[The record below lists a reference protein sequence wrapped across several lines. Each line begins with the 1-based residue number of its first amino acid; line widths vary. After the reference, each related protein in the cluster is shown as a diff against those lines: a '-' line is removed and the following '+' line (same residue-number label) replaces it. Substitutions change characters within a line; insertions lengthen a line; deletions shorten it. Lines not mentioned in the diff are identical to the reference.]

1 MNARVFLLMLF
12 TFAFMGVWDADRPAV
27 KLAKAAKPDVPV
39 AASQPE
45 PVHHEPVQSE
55 PVHHEHQ
62 VQLESHDDSAAVA
75 STAVASTA
83 VAQETLPLDVQ
94 TVLLLVASVPWESSV
109 EVEVPKPAESGVEQT
124 RSGVFERATDV
135 VADLIT
141 DMVNAQA
148 MPVEVTFADEASEVE
163 VTVVEEALAPVE
175 AVHESEELPVAAE
188 TSATSESIILSQE
201 AAEAFIPLPKNLAAG
216 TWQVMTESG
225 EFYRVTI
232 DKSRADSAAME
243 DRAAVLEEESFSA
256 ITTDAGVRWC
266 FIRAFA
272 SPQLPVTSRQA
283 STEFFGPGAK

>member
-45 PVHHEPVQSE
+45 PVDHEPVQSE

-75 STAVASTA
+75 SAA

-109 EVEVPKPAESGVEQT
+109 EVEVPKPAESVVEQT

-135 VADLIT
+135 VTDLIT

-163 VTVVEEALAPVE
+163 VTVVKETMAPVE

-188 TSATSESIILSQE
+188 TSATSESITLSQE

-272 SPQLPVTSRQA
+272 SPQLPGTSRQA

>member
-75 STAVASTA
+75 SAA

-109 EVEVPKPAESGVEQT
+109 EVEVPKPAESVVEQT

-135 VADLIT
+135 VTDLIT

-163 VTVVEEALAPVE
+163 VTVVEETMAPVE

-188 TSATSESIILSQE
+188 TSATSESITLSQE

-272 SPQLPVTSRQA
+272 SPQLPGTSRQA

>member
-1 MNARVFLLMLF
+1 
-12 TFAFMGVWDADRPAV
+12 
-27 KLAKAAKPDVPV
+27 
-39 AASQPE
+39 
-45 PVHHEPVQSE
+45 
-55 PVHHEHQ
+55 
-62 VQLESHDDSAAVA
+62 
-75 STAVASTA
+75 
-83 VAQETLPLDVQ
+83 
-94 TVLLLVASVPWESSV
+94 
-109 EVEVPKPAESGVEQT
+109 VEVPKPAESVVEQT

-135 VADLIT
+135 VTDLIT

-163 VTVVEEALAPVE
+163 VTVVEETMAPVE

-188 TSATSESIILSQE
+188 TSATSESITLSQE

-243 DRAAVLEEESFSA
+243 DRAAVVEEESFSA

-272 SPQLPVTSRQA
+272 SPQLPGTSRQA

>member
-75 STAVASTA
+75 SAA

-109 EVEVPKPAESGVEQT
+109 EVEVPKPAESVVEQT

-135 VADLIT
+135 VTDLIT

-163 VTVVEEALAPVE
+163 VTVVKETMAPVE
-175 AVHESEELPVAAE
+175 AVHESEELPVAVE
-188 TSATSESIILSQE
+188 TSATSESITLSQE

-243 DRAAVLEEESFSA
+243 DRAAVVEEESFSA

-272 SPQLPVTSRQA
+272 SPQLPGTSRQA

>member
-45 PVHHEPVQSE
+45 PVHHE
-55 PVHHEHQ
+55 HQ
-62 VQLESHDDSAAVA
+62 
-75 STAVASTA
+75 
-83 VAQETLPLDVQ
+83 
-94 TVLLLVASVPWESSV
+94 VLLLVASVPWESSV
-109 EVEVPKPAESGVEQT
+109 EVEVPKPAESVVEQT

-135 VADLIT
+135 VTDLIT

-163 VTVVEEALAPVE
+163 VTVVEETMAPVE
-175 AVHESEELPVAAE
+175 AVHESEELPVAVE
-188 TSATSESIILSQE
+188 TSATSESITLSQE

-243 DRAAVLEEESFSA
+243 DRAAVVEEESFSA

-272 SPQLPVTSRQA
+272 SPQLPGTSRQA

>member
-1 MNARVFLLMLF
+1 MNARVFLLMLV

-27 KLAKAAKPDVPV
+27 KLAKAAKPDVSV

-75 STAVASTA
+75 SAA

-109 EVEVPKPAESGVEQT
+109 EVEVPKPAESVVEQT

-163 VTVVEEALAPVE
+163 VTVVDEALAPVE
-175 AVHESEELPVAAE
+175 AIHESEELPVAAE
-188 TSATSESIILSQE
+188 TSAMSESVTLSQE

>member
-45 PVHHEPVQSE
+45 PVDHEPVQSE

-75 STAVASTA
+75 SAA

-109 EVEVPKPAESGVEQT
+109 EVEVPKPAESVVEQT

-135 VADLIT
+135 VTDLIT

-163 VTVVEEALAPVE
+163 VTVVEETMAPVE

-188 TSATSESIILSQE
+188 TSATSESITLSQE

-243 DRAAVLEEESFSA
+243 DRAAVVEEESFSA

-272 SPQLPVTSRQA
+272 SPQLPGTSRQA

>member
-1 MNARVFLLMLF
+1 MNARVFLLMLV

-75 STAVASTA
+75 SAA

-109 EVEVPKPAESGVEQT
+109 EVEVPKPAESVVEQT

-135 VADLIT
+135 VTDLIT

-148 MPVEVTFADEASEVE
+148 MPVEVTLADEDSEVE
-163 VTVVEEALAPVE
+163 VTVVEETMAPVE

-188 TSATSESIILSQE
+188 TSATSESITLSQE

-272 SPQLPVTSRQA
+272 SPQLPGTSRQA

>member
-45 PVHHEPVQSE
+45 PVDHEPVQSE

-75 STAVASTA
+75 SAA

-109 EVEVPKPAESGVEQT
+109 EVEVPKPAESVVEQT

-135 VADLIT
+135 VTDLIT

-163 VTVVEEALAPVE
+163 VTVVEETMAPVE
-175 AVHESEELPVAAE
+175 AVHESEELPVAVE
-188 TSATSESIILSQE
+188 TSATSESITLSQE

-243 DRAAVLEEESFSA
+243 DRAAVVEEESFSA

-272 SPQLPVTSRQA
+272 SPQLPGTSRQA

>member
-75 STAVASTA
+75 SAA

-109 EVEVPKPAESGVEQT
+109 EVEVPKPAESVVEQT

-135 VADLIT
+135 VTDLIT

-163 VTVVEEALAPVE
+163 VTVVEETMAPVE

-188 TSATSESIILSQE
+188 TSATSESITLSQE

-243 DRAAVLEEESFSA
+243 DRAAVVEEESFSA

-272 SPQLPVTSRQA
+272 SPQLPGTSRQA

>member
-27 KLAKAAKPDVPV
+27 KLAKASKPDVPV

-45 PVHHEPVQSE
+45 PVDHEPVQSE

-62 VQLESHDDSAAVA
+62 VQLESHDDSA
-75 STAVASTA
+75 AVASTA

-109 EVEVPKPAESGVEQT
+109 EVEVPKPAESVVEQT

-135 VADLIT
+135 VTNLIT

-163 VTVVEEALAPVE
+163 VTVVEETMAPVE
-175 AVHESEELPVAAE
+175 AFHKSEELPVAAE
-188 TSATSESIILSQE
+188 TSATSESVTLSQE

-272 SPQLPVTSRQA
+272 SPQLPVPSRQA

>member
-27 KLAKAAKPDVPV
+27 KLAKVSKPDVPV
-39 AASQPE
+39 AASQL
-45 PVHHEPVQSE
+45 EPVQSE

-75 STAVASTA
+75 SAA

-109 EVEVPKPAESGVEQT
+109 EVEVPKAAECVVEQT

-135 VADLIT
+135 VTDLIT

-148 MPVEVTFADEASEVE
+148 MPVEVTFADEDSEVE
-163 VTVVEEALAPVE
+163 VTVVEETRAPVE
-175 AVHESEELPVAAE
+175 AVHEIEELPVAVE
-188 TSATSESIILSQE
+188 TSATSESVTLSQE

-256 ITTDAGVRWC
+256 LTTDAGVRWC

>member
-27 KLAKAAKPDVPV
+27 KLAKASKPDVPV

-45 PVHHEPVQSE
+45 PVDHEPVQSE

-75 STAVASTA
+75 SAAA
-83 VAQETLPLDVQ
+83 AQETLPLDVQ

-109 EVEVPKPAESGVEQT
+109 EVEVPKPAESVVEQT

-135 VADLIT
+135 VTDLIT

-163 VTVVEEALAPVE
+163 VTVVEETMAPVE
-175 AVHESEELPVAAE
+175 AVHKSEELPVAAE
-188 TSATSESIILSQE
+188 TSATSESVTLSQE

-272 SPQLPVTSRQA
+272 SPQLPGTSRQA

>member
-75 STAVASTA
+75 SAA

-109 EVEVPKPAESGVEQT
+109 EVEVPKPAESVVEQT

-135 VADLIT
+135 VTDLIT

-163 VTVVEEALAPVE
+163 VTVVKETMAPVE
-175 AVHESEELPVAAE
+175 AVHESEELPVAVE
-188 TSATSESIILSQE
+188 TSATSESITLSQE

-272 SPQLPVTSRQA
+272 SPQLPGTSRQA

>member
-12 TFAFMGVWDADRPAV
+12 SFAFMGVWDADRPAV
-27 KLAKAAKPDVPV
+27 KLAKAAKPHIPV
-39 AASQPE
+39 AASQTDS
-45 PVHHEPVQSE
+45 VQHE

-62 VQLESHDDSAAVA
+62 VQLESHDDSAV
-75 STAVASTA
+75 

-109 EVEVPKPAESGVEQT
+109 EVEVPKPAEPVVEQT
-124 RSGVFERATDV
+124 RAGIFERATDV
-135 VADLIT
+135 VTDLIT
-141 DMVNAQA
+141 DMVNAQT
-148 MPVEVTFADEASEVE
+148 MPVEVTFADEDSAVE
-163 VTVVEEALAPVE
+163 VTVVEETMAPVE
-175 AVHESEELPVAAE
+175 VVRQSEELPVAME
-188 TSATSESIILSQE
+188 TAAKSESITLSQE

-232 DKSRADSAAME
+232 DKSRADSAAIE

-256 ITTDAGVRWC
+256 ITTDDGVRWC

-272 SPQLPVTSRQA
+272 SPQLPGTSRQA

>member
-27 KLAKAAKPDVPV
+27 KLAKASKPDVPV

-45 PVHHEPVQSE
+45 PVDHEPVQSA
-55 PVHHEHQ
+55 PVHHEHR
-62 VQLESHDDSAAVA
+62 VQLESHDDSA
-75 STAVASTA
+75 AVASTA

-163 VTVVEEALAPVE
+163 VTVVEETMAPVE

-188 TSATSESIILSQE
+188 TSATSESVTLSQE

-272 SPQLPVTSRQA
+272 SPQLPTTSRQA

>member
-45 PVHHEPVQSE
+45 PVDHEPVQSE

-75 STAVASTA
+75 SAA

-109 EVEVPKPAESGVEQT
+109 EVEVPKPAESVVEQT

-135 VADLIT
+135 VTDLIT

-163 VTVVEEALAPVE
+163 VTVVEETMAPVE

-188 TSATSESIILSQE
+188 TSATSESITLSQE

-272 SPQLPVTSRQA
+272 SPQLPGTSRQA

>member
-27 KLAKAAKPDVPV
+27 KLAKASKPDVPV

-45 PVHHEPVQSE
+45 PVDHEPVQSE

-75 STAVASTA
+75 SAA

-109 EVEVPKPAESGVEQT
+109 EVEVPKPAESVVEQT

-135 VADLIT
+135 VTNLIT

-163 VTVVEEALAPVE
+163 VTVVEETRAPVE
-175 AVHESEELPVAAE
+175 AVHEIEELPVAVE
-188 TSATSESIILSQE
+188 TSATSESVTLSQE

>member
-75 STAVASTA
+75 SAA

-109 EVEVPKPAESGVEQT
+109 EVEVPKPAESVVEQT

-135 VADLIT
+135 VTDLIT

-163 VTVVEEALAPVE
+163 VTVVKETMAPVE

-188 TSATSESIILSQE
+188 TSATSESITLSQE

-243 DRAAVLEEESFSA
+243 DRAAVVEEESFSA

-272 SPQLPVTSRQA
+272 SPQLPGTSRQA

>member
-75 STAVASTA
+75 SAA

-109 EVEVPKPAESGVEQT
+109 EVEVPKPAESVVEQT

-135 VADLIT
+135 VTDLIT

-163 VTVVEEALAPVE
+163 VTVVEETMAPVE
-175 AVHESEELPVAAE
+175 AVHKSEELPVAAE
-188 TSATSESIILSQE
+188 TSATSESVTLSQE

-243 DRAAVLEEESFSA
+243 DRAAVVEEESFSA

-272 SPQLPVTSRQA
+272 SPQLPGTSRQA

>member
-75 STAVASTA
+75 SAA

-109 EVEVPKPAESGVEQT
+109 EVEVPKPAESVVEQT

-135 VADLIT
+135 VTDLIT

-163 VTVVEEALAPVE
+163 VTVVKETMAPVE

-188 TSATSESIILSQE
+188 TSATSESITLSQE

-272 SPQLPVTSRQA
+272 SPQLPGTSRQA

>member
-45 PVHHEPVQSE
+45 PVDHEPVQSE

-75 STAVASTA
+75 SAA

-109 EVEVPKPAESGVEQT
+109 EVEVPKPAESVVEQT

-135 VADLIT
+135 VTDLIT

-163 VTVVEEALAPVE
+163 VTVVKETMAPVE

-188 TSATSESIILSQE
+188 TSATSESITLSQE

-243 DRAAVLEEESFSA
+243 DRAAVVEEESFSA

-272 SPQLPVTSRQA
+272 SPQLPGTSRQA

>member
-27 KLAKAAKPDVPV
+27 KLAKASKPDVPV

-45 PVHHEPVQSE
+45 PVDHEPVQSE

-75 STAVASTA
+75 SAAA
-83 VAQETLPLDVQ
+83 AQETLPLDVQ
-94 TVLLLVASVPWESSV
+94 TVLLLVASVPWKSSV
-109 EVEVPKPAESGVEQT
+109 EVEVPKPAESVVEQT

-135 VADLIT
+135 VTDLIT

-163 VTVVEEALAPVE
+163 VTVVEETMAPVE
-175 AVHESEELPVAAE
+175 AVHKSEELPVAAE
-188 TSATSESIILSQE
+188 TSATSESVTLSQE

-272 SPQLPVTSRQA
+272 SPQLPGTSRQA